1 MPNTLDVNALVGITI
16 SIKDDKL
23 EDKMLNVFREIGVEI
38 GQCDIQA
45 CHRVK
50 NNQRI
55 VNFSNRKDCLQ
66 ILRVKKQLKDL
77 DCTLS
82 KFPIWYENICKQK
95 SLPLRNENLFYC
107 GIYTKQS
114 RKKINF
120 TNFTP

>member
-1 MPNTLDVNALVGITI
+1 MPNTLNVNALVGITI

-50 NNQRI
+50 NNQRT
-55 VNFSNRKDCLQ
+55 VNFSNRKDCFQ
-66 ILRVKKQLKDL
+66 ILRVKKQLKEL

-82 KFPIWYENICKQK
+82 K
-95 SLPLRNENLFYC
+95 LV
-107 GIYTKQS
+107 
-114 RKKINF
+114 RKYL
-120 TNFTP
+120 